1 MAAWPRRSF
10 CAGAARAAQESDA
23 AMAAACADGR
33 GALEARLR
41 RRYAQSV
48 QGSGSAMSGFQAE
61 KRIALDFQAALD
73 AAAPEAIAEVLDRRL
88 APQALWRGSHP
99 FNELRGAE
107 EIAGRFWRPLRE
119 SFSSLRRRRDVFMAG
134 RNEIDGFETVWVV
147 SMGHLMGLFDAPWLG
162 IAPTGKMA
170 LLRHCE
176 FHRIEDG
183 RIIETAM
190 HVDVPHLAMQ
200 AGQRPFAPQTAAHLV
215 QPGPATHD
223 GLLLEAQPEEEGRA
237 TLKAINAMIADLGS
251 WDLGLP
257 LEEELARTWHDDMVW
272 WGPAGI
278 GATFT
283 IARYAKQHAG
293 PFRAAFA
300 DRTRTG
306 HLCRLAEGRFGG
318 FFGWPNFTVR
328 HTGGFMGMPAT
339 DGVGEMRVID
349 IYRREG
355 GKLAENWV
363 FIDLLHFWKTQGV
376 DVLGRM
382 LEESG

>member
-1 MAAWPRRSF
+1 MFMP
-10 CAGAARAAQESDA
+10 QEW
-23 AMAAACADGR
+23 
-33 GALEARLR
+33 
-41 RRYAQSV
+41 V
-48 QGSGSAMSGFQAE
+48 QGSGAAMSDFQAE
-61 KRIALDFQAALD
+61 KRVALEFQDALD
-73 AAAPEAIAEVLDRRL
+73 AAAPEAIPDLLGRCMAEGAV
-88 APQALWRGSHP
+88 WCGSHP
-99 FNELRGAE
+99 FNALRGAE
-107 EIAGRFWRPLRE
+107 QIAERFWQPLRE

-147 SMGHLMGLFDAPWLG
+147 SMGHLMGLFDSPWLG
-162 IAPTGKMA
+162 IPPTGKIA

-176 FHRIEDG
+176 FHRIEGG
-183 RIIETAM
+183 RIHETAM
-190 HVDVPHLAMQ
+190 HVDIPHLAMQ
-200 AGQRPFAPQTAAHLV
+200 AGLRPFAPQTAAHLV

-223 GLLLEAQPEEEGRA
+223 GLLLAPQPEAEGRA
-237 TLKAINAMIADLGS
+237 TLEAINAMIADLGS

-257 LEEELARTWHDDMVW
+257 LEEELARTWHDDMIW

-283 IARYAKQHAG
+283 IERYAKQHAG

-328 HTGGFMGMPAT
+328 HIGGFMGMPAT
-339 DGVGEMRVID
+339 EGVGEMRVID
-349 IYRREG
+349 IYRRDG
-355 GKLAENWV
+355 DKLAENWV

-376 DVLGRM
+376 DMLERM
-382 LEESG
+382 LREAPA